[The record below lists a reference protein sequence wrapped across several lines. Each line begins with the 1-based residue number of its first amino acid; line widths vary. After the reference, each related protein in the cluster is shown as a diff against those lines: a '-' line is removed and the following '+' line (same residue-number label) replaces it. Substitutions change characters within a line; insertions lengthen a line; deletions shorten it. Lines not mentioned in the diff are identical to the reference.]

1 MDNDDARFWIDHGL
15 DGLQCLRATYVK
27 HRFSPHVHGEFA
39 IGVIER
45 GAQRV
50 RCRGGHEIMPERT
63 VCVIN
68 PFETHTGQA
77 ATQAGWSYRMV
88 YPGPGLM
95 HRLSNQLHGRDRG
108 VPRFAGLV
116 IRDTWLMERFQTLHV
131 VLEEG
136 RSSTLAR
143 ESLLLSFLAALISR
157 HSQEH
162 ASPRRL
168 AACEG
173 PVRQAAEHLRENC
186 TREVRLE
193 RLAELA
199 GLSQYHFMRSFKRVM
214 GVSAHA
220 FQLHWR
226 IEEAKRLLAGG
237 APIAQA
243 ATEAGFVDQS
253 HLTHRF
259 RATVGV
265 TPGQFRLKSRIVQDP
280 SG

>member
-162 ASPRRL
+162 ASSMPMGEPSQKASTWGARVPYLEAMSDRWRPAARGL
-168 AACEG
+168 AG
-173 PVRQAAEHLRENC
+173 GDISSIMVRQAPLLPSLNI
-186 TREVRLE
+186 TRSE
-193 RLAELA
+193 A
-199 GLSQYHFMRSFKRVM
+199 F
-214 GVSAHA
+214 SAI
-220 FQLHWR
+220 R
-226 IEEAKRLLAGG
+226 R
-237 APIAQA
+237 
-243 ATEAGFVDQS
+243 
-253 HLTHRF
+253 
-259 RATVGV
+259 
-265 TPGQFRLKSRIVQDP
+265 
-280 SG
+280 